1 MKKTP
6 KPPED
11 VDVNEALIVE
21 EVDVNEALIATV
33 RIALGG
39 DFANHAISDF
49 LRHRAT
55 VLGRT
60 LSIDEFAELPS
71 GFLTVTDCGD
81 LKKEAGKIVMYWAM
95 DLAAGRP
102 VDDRVRP
109 LVHEW
114 CRRQNNPEGASG
126 RPIDDPLKGFA
137 ISTEL
142 VRLAETHPSVYGAK
156 KQMYHHLQTK
166 FGLKRSQLSKLL
178 SGFDPWEVKKDL
190 EEFLKNVR

>member
-6 KPPED
+6 KPHEGAD
-11 VDVNEALIVE
+11 L
-21 EVDVNEALIATV
+21 NEALIATV

-39 DFANHAISDF
+39 DFAKQAISDLF
-49 LRHRAT
+49 RHQAA
-55 VLGRT
+55 VLGRA
-60 LSIDEFAELPS
+60 LSIDEFAELLS
-71 GFLTVTDCGD
+71 FFLTISDSDC
-81 LKKEAGKIVMYWAM
+81 LKKDAGTIVMGLAM

-126 RPIDDPLKGFA
+126 RPIDDPLKELA
-137 ISTEL
+137 IRTEL
-142 VRLAETHPSVYGAK
+142 VRLAQTHPRVYGAK

-178 SGFDPWEVKKDL
+178 SGFDLWEVKKDL
-190 EEFLKNVR
+190 EELLKNVR